1 MKDQHLY
8 KDLPTTGAEKP
19 SLRITLNKAVQFMN
33 ERGPVSA
40 VQKAGRNAERAKR
53 RRVTEANNA
62 DTIVVEERAPPAK
75 RVTRGDAK
83 RGSGSRG
90 TRARGRG
97 SKRAT

>member
-1 MKDQHLY
+1 MQF
-8 KDLPTTGAEKP
+8 
-19 SLRITLNKAVQFMN
+19 INK
-33 ERGPVSA
+33 RGPVLA
-40 VQKAGRNAERAKR
+40 VQKAGRNAKRAKR
-53 RRVTEANNA
+53 RKVTKDNANII
-62 DTIVVEERAPPAK
+62 IVKERAPPAK